1 MKSRRW
7 LWLLVVL
14 PLVVGLLRLRL
25 DTEVLHLLPGD
36 LPEVK
41 GLKLWQ
47 EHFGGSR
54 DLLITLRAKSP
65 ETAAQVA
72 HEIAD
77 ALRSQNGLTA
87 AVYWQAPWRE
97 HPGESAEI
105 AAAAWLNSP
114 TGEVADL
121 ADRLQPAKLDSALAV
136 LRSQL
141 STSLSPE
148 EIGRLSYDPLQLM
161 DVPSLQSNAAQFGDD
176 GPPFASADGT
186 FRVVHVET
194 PVVFGDYRAA
204 GEWLAQV
211 HHVVDQVVAGAKESG
226 LNEPRFTGGPEFLVE
241 IAADMERDMKR
252 SITGTA
258 IVVGLLFF
266 MVHRRIKPLAWLVT
280 LLAFVLLATMAAGGL
295 FFGRLNVVSMGF
307 AAILL
312 GLAVD
317 YGLVVYQERLAHPDD
332 DLRKV
337 LRATAPGVWWSAITT
352 AGAFFLL
359 NFGGLPGLAQ
369 LGTLVATGI
378 LVAAAVM
385 LGWFPKPLE
394 ARSTSAAGSERIDSN
409 ETAPVNPAPPATG
422 LFIWAVTGCIVAL
435 GLFTLFRQA
444 PSIDASSQ
452 PLRPARSLAYD
463 AMDQMRKEI
472 GGDETWAVLVTG
484 TNEQEVADRLHGVDE
499 KLASLKSEKEIQ
511 SAVLPGTLWPNPR
524 NQTANRAALKNVV
537 DHWSSITSAVLRAGF
552 TVESMALAQGVVATW
567 RKALADPKP
576 FWPQNSVSRWIMRE
590 MSVHDSGMYIA
601 AGAIRPT
608 DQDSADWVNRIQNT
622 NVLVAGWERL
632 GPALLDD
639 VETQL
644 KWVLAGIVA
653 VVLLTLQFTFRNA
666 VEASLSIAALIFSG
680 LVLLAIMSVAGW
692 SWNLM
697 NLMAVPLLLGST
709 VDYSIHMQLSL
720 RRHLG
725 DLPATF
731 HATGK
736 ALLLCAATTVA
747 GFGSL
752 AFSSNA
758 GLASLGKVCAAG
770 AAGAALTACFLLPRW
785 WLALVGSASPGR
797 HRSDLNQ
804 SQKSSTLTGSAAPSR
819 LYGAVLW
826 KVGLGVV
833 RLMPIGFARAI
844 GRAIAFVYRCVAQSR
859 RQTVMANLL
868 PVFAGDRAAANRA
881 TNQLF
886 RNFGIKL
893 ADLMRYESGCP
904 VDDLFHRLPS
914 PDEFTLDRA
923 SGRGT
928 ILLTIHLGNWEFGA
942 PLLRRIGV
950 NLLVITL
957 AEPGR
962 GFTELREAARK
973 RWGVETLV
981 IGHDAFAFVEV
992 LKRLQDGAVVALLI
1006 DRPPQASA
1014 VDVELFERPFAASVS
1029 AAELARAS
1037 GCALIPVA
1045 IPWMPAGYEVIS
1057 LPEIQYDRAKLG
1069 SRDARKALTQE
1080 IVRAFEPVIR
1090 QHPDQWFHFVPIW
1103 K

>member
-1 MKSRRW
+1 MKNRRW
-7 LWLLVVL
+7 LWLLVLL

-54 DLLITLRAKSP
+54 DLLITLRSDEAES
-65 ETAAQVA
+65 AAQVA

-77 ALRSQNGLTA
+77 ALRAQEGLTA

-114 TGEVADL
+114 TGDVAEL
-121 ADRLQPAKLDSALAV
+121 AERLQPAKLEPALAN

-194 PVVFGDYRAA
+194 PEVFGDYRAA
-204 GEWLAQV
+204 GAWLAQV
-211 HHVVDQVVAGAKESG
+211 HQVVDRVVADEKESK
-226 LNEPRFTGGPEFLVE
+226 LTEQHFTGGPEFLVE
-241 IAADMERDMKR
+241 IASDMERDMKR

-266 MVHRRIKPLAWLVT
+266 LVHRRIKPLAWLVT
-280 LLAFVLLATMAAGGL
+280 LLAFVLLSTMAAGGL

-317 YGLVVYQERLAHPDD
+317 YGLVVYQERLAHPRD
-332 DLRKV
+332 DLREV
-337 LRATAPGVWWSAITT
+337 LRATAPGIWWSAITT

-394 ARSTSAAGSERIDSN
+394 PSSGNEGAGAKTD
-409 ETAPVNPAPPATG
+409 PAINDHSKPSPRAG
-422 LFIWAVTGCIVAL
+422 GQFIWIVTGFVIVL
-435 GLFTLFRQA
+435 GLLILFRRA

-452 PLRPARSLAYD
+452 PLRPARSMAYD
-463 AMDQMRKEI
+463 AMDEMRKEI

-511 SAVLPGTLWPNPR
+511 SAVLPGTLWPDPR
-524 NQTANRAALKNVV
+524 NQTANRAALENVV

-576 FWPQNSVSRWIMRE
+576 FWPKNSVSRWIMRE
-590 MSVHDSGMYIA
+590 MSVRDSGMYIA
-601 AGAIRPT
+601 AGAIKPT
-608 DQDSADWVNRIQNT
+608 NQNSADWVPKIQNA

-639 VETQL
+639 VETKL

-666 VEASLSIAALIFSG
+666 VETSLSIAALIFSG
-680 LVLLAIMSVAGW
+680 LVLFAIMSVAGW

-725 DLPATF
+725 DLPAIF
-731 HATGK
+731 NATGK
-736 ALLLCAATTVA
+736 ALLLCAATTAA

-770 AAGAALTACFLLPRW
+770 AAGAVLTACFLLPRW
-785 WLALVGSASPGR
+785 WLALVDLESHARMRSNPKQRQNPSKASG
-797 HRSDLNQ
+797 L
-804 SQKSSTLTGSAAPSR
+804 AEPSR
-819 LYGAVLW
+819 LYGAFLW
-826 KVGLGVV
+826 KLGLGVV
-833 RLMPIGFARAI
+833 RRMPIGFARAI
-844 GRAIAFVYRCVAQSR
+844 GRAIAFVYRCFAQSR
-859 RQTVMANLL
+859 RHTVMTNLL
-868 PVFAGDRAAANRA
+868 PVFAGDRAAAIRA
-881 TNQLF
+881 TNHLF

-904 VDDLFHRLPS
+904 VDDLFCRLPA
-914 PDEFTLDRA
+914 PEEFTIDRS

-928 ILLTIHLGNWEFGA
+928 LLLTIHLGNWEFGA

-973 RWGVETLV
+973 RWGVETMV
-981 IGHDAFAFVEV
+981 IGQDAFAFVEV
-992 LKRLQDGAVVALLI
+992 LKRLQDGATIALLI
-1006 DRPPQASA
+1006 DRPPRASA
-1014 VDVELFERPFAASVS
+1014 VDVDLFGQPFPASVS

-1037 GCALIPVA
+1037 GCALLPVA
-1045 IPWMPAGYEVIS
+1045 IPSTPAGYEVIS
-1057 LPEIQYDRAKLG
+1057 LPEIQYDRAQLG
-1069 SRDARKALTQE
+1069 NRDARKELTRE